1 MINQL
6 RYYAQMMQSFEL
18 METWQTNDLNPSWI
32 HSLLLGEIEKINKFH
47 LQKLH
52 YRINNKKVIHIE
64 KQYIENR

>member
-18 METWQTNDLNPSWI
+18 METWEKNDLNPSWI
-32 HSLLLGEIEKINKFH
+32 HSLLLGEIEKINNFH